1 MKKET
6 KEEIKK
12 NLATGA
18 STAAGATAG
27 VVIGAS
33 VSTAEAQT
41 TPEPEP
47 EPEPIP
53 EPEPTPTPE
62 PIHVIIDNPASEIH
76 HNTNGGND
84 VIFDNPINP
93 VNPVGPVNDII
104 VDPVNPDPIVRV
116 VDPGNSEAHADVVGY
131 DRITA
136 EDGSQIDVAV
146 VNVNGQEYGI
156 ADINLDGQADLVGCD
171 LNNNGVMDQGE
182 VRMIEPGA
190 LDMQTL
196 QDAAGFD
203 PLYAQN
209 DIQDYTNDADVDT
222 YMA

>member
-1 MKKET
+1 MKKEI

-12 NLATGA
+12 NVATGA

-47 EPEPIP
+47 VP

-62 PIHVIIDNPASEIH
+62 PIHVIIDNPVTENH
-76 HNTNGGND
+76 HNMNGGNE
-84 VIFDNPINP
+84 VIADDLINNPINP
-93 VNPVGPVNDII
+93 VNDVI
-104 VDPVNPDPIVRV
+104 VDTVTPDSIVRV
-116 VDPGNSEAHADVVGY
+116 VAPGNPEAQADVVGY

-136 EDGSQIDVAV
+136 EDGNQIDVAV
-146 VNVNGQEYGI
+146 VNVDGQEYGI
-156 ADINLDGQADLVGCD
+156 ADINLDGQADMVACD
-171 LNNNGVMDQGE
+171 LNNNGVMDEGE
-182 VRMIEPGA
+182 VQLLEPGT
-190 LDMQTL
+190 LDMQPL
-196 QDAAGFD
+196 QDAAGFN

-209 DIQDYTNDADVDT
+209 DMLDYTNDADVDT